1 MSALSALLSSMPQYH
16 CGPHTASMPLRSPYG
31 PHTIAASI
39 RPYAIAASMQPVFY
53 AAISLRPKVNPS
65 VVVDICGTNR
75 PNGDA

>member
-16 CGPHTASMPLRSPYG
+16 CGPHTASMPLRP
-31 PHTIAASI
+31 I
-39 RPYAIAASMQPVFY
+39 MQPVFY

>member
-16 CGPHTASMPLRSPYG
+16 CGLHTSLCHCGLYAARLLCRNI
-31 PHTIAASI
+31 IAA
-39 RPYAIAASMQPVFY
+39 Q
-53 AAISLRPKVNPS
+53 VNPS